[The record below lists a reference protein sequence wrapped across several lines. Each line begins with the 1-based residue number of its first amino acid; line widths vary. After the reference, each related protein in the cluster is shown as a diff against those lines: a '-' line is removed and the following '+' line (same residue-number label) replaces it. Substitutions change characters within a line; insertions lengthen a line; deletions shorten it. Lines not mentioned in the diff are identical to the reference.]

1 MLVIVGA
8 CGGIRT
14 PDRLITNQ
22 VPYHLATQARPS
34 DWAIPLEFHGTTFK
48 NQRGTLGYM
57 VGGPD
62 TAKIILPPHAM
73 AKGGND
79 VIYAWLARYQ
89 AAKANGEDVVNG
101 TIGALLDDD
110 GELILNPAVGQA
122 INDLSDMDKGAYSP
136 LPGLPAYREI
146 AQRLAIGPRIE
157 EFRASGMCTDAV
169 ASPGGCGALYMSAR
183 NLLTPG
189 DSILVR
195 STYWGP
201 YRTIAEECGLELDDW
216 PLVGSESTVDES
228 ILRLKLSKHASTQGR
243 VLAWLNDPAH
253 NPTGMS
259 LNESEQ
265 RQVLSCFLD
274 SAKQFP
280 EVGFTLLLDTAYA
293 LYAERPH
300 GWTDLLI
307 EAAEDWPSNLL
318 VCWAFSASKSHTIY
332 GLRCGALVMGHP
344 DANFVERMIP
354 MLVHTGRGT
363 WSGTPRMPQ
372 ATVAMIHD
380 SHERE
385 MTWDAIRAGLNEMLV
400 QRRALLLEAGKG
412 LPFDPSHDGYFAH
425 VSDPNPVEL
434 CEAIA
439 ERGVYVVPLSKGV
452 RIGVCSLP
460 TDKAARA
467 GKAISEAWKSL
478 GRPGA

>member
-1 MLVIVGA
+1 MVD
-8 CGGIRT
+8 T
-14 PDRLITNQ
+14 
-22 VPYHLATQARPS
+22 S
-34 DWAIPLEFHGTTFK
+34 DA
-48 NQRGTLGYM
+48 
-57 VGGPD
+57 
-62 TAKIILPPHAM
+62 AKIILPAHAM

-89 AAKANGEDVVNG
+89 VAKENGEDVVNG

-110 GELILNPAVGQA
+110 GELILNPAVAKA
-122 INDLSDMDKGAYSP
+122 IDDLPDIDKGAYSP
-136 LPGLPAYREI
+136 LPGLPQYRKI
-146 AQRLAIGPRIE
+146 AQRLAIGPKIDE
-157 EFRASGMCTDAV
+157 LNNAGIHTDCV

-216 PLVGSESTVDES
+216 PLVGQESTVDES
-228 ILRLKLSKHASTQGR
+228 ALRSKLDKHATKQGR
-243 VLAWLNDPAH
+243 ILAWLNDPAH

-259 LNESEQ
+259 LNENEQ
-265 RQVLSCFLD
+265 RQVLSCFID
-274 SAKQFP
+274 SANQHP

-307 EAAEDWPSNLL
+307 EVAENWPTNLL
-318 VCWAFSASKSHTIY
+318 ICWAFSASKSHTIY
-332 GLRCGALVMGHP
+332 GLRCGALVLAHP
-344 DANFVERMIP
+344 DSEFVERMIP

-372 ATVAMIHD
+372 AVVSMIHD
-380 SHERE
+380 SKDRE
-385 MTWDAIRAGLNEMLV
+385 LNWDAMRAGLSEMLV
-400 QRRALLLEAGKG
+400 QRRTLLLEAGAG

-439 ERGVYVVPLSKGV
+439 ERGVYVVPLSKGI

-460 TDKAARA
+460 TDKASRA
-467 GKAISEAWKSL
+467 GLAIADAWKSL

>member
-1 MLVIVGA
+1 MVE
-8 CGGIRT
+8 T
-14 PDRLITNQ
+14 
-22 VPYHLATQARPS
+22 S
-34 DWAIPLEFHGTTFK
+34 DA
-48 NQRGTLGYM
+48 
-57 VGGPD
+57 
-62 TAKIILPPHAM
+62 AKIILPAHAM

-89 AAKANGEDVVNG
+89 TAKEKGEDVVNG

-110 GELILNPAVGQA
+110 GELILNSAVAKA
-122 INDLSDMDKGAYSP
+122 IDDLPDIDKGAYSP
-136 LPGLPAYREI
+136 LPGLPQYRKI
-146 AQRLAIGPRIE
+146 AQRLAIGPQIDE
-157 EFRASGMCTDAV
+157 LNNAGIHTDCV

-216 PLVGSESTVDES
+216 PLVGEESTVDES
-228 ILRLKLSKHASTQGR
+228 ALRSKLDKHATKQGR
-243 VLAWLNDPAH
+243 ILAWLNDPAH

-259 LNESEQ
+259 LNENEQ
-265 RQVLSCFLD
+265 RQVLSCFID
-274 SAKQFP
+274 SANAHP

-307 EAAEDWPSNLL
+307 EAAENWPTNLL

-332 GLRCGALVMGHP
+332 GLRCGALVMAHP
-344 DANFVERMIP
+344 DSQFVERMIP

-372 ATVAMIHD
+372 AVVSMIHD
-380 SHERE
+380 SKDRE
-385 MTWDAIRAGLNEMLV
+385 LNWDAMRAGLSEMLV
-400 QRRALLLEAGKG
+400 QRRTLLLEAGAG

-439 ERGVYVVPLSKGV
+439 ERGVYVVPLSKGI

-467 GKAISEAWKSL
+467 GLAIAEAWKSL
-478 GRPGA
+478 GRSGA

>member
-1 MLVIVGA
+1 MAG
-8 CGGIRT
+8 T
-14 PDRLITNQ
+14 
-22 VPYHLATQARPS
+22 S
-34 DWAIPLEFHGTTFK
+34 DA
-48 NQRGTLGYM
+48 
-57 VGGPD
+57 
-62 TAKIILPPHAM
+62 AKIILPAHAM

-89 AAKANGEDVVNG
+89 EAKKRGEDVVNG

-110 GELILNPAVGQA
+110 GELILNSVVGQA
-122 INDLSDMDKGAYSP
+122 INDLPDLDKGAYSP
-136 LPGLPAYREI
+136 LPGLPSYREI
-146 AQRLAIGPRIE
+146 SQKLAIGPRINE
-157 EFRASGMCTDAV
+157 LKEVGMHTCSV

-195 STYWGP
+195 STFWGP

-216 PLVGSESTVDES
+216 PLVGSESTIDEN
-228 ILRLKLSKHASTQGR
+228 ILSSKLENHAKTQGR

-259 LNESEQ
+259 LKKNEQ
-265 RQVLSCFLD
+265 RQVLSCFKNA
-274 SAKQFP
+274 AKKFP
-280 EVGFTLLLDTAYA
+280 NAGFTLLLDTAYA
-293 LYAERPH
+293 LYSERPH

-307 EAAEDWPSNLL
+307 EEADDWPTNLL
-318 VCWAFSASKSHTIY
+318 ICWAFSASKSHTIY
-332 GLRCGALVMGHP
+332 GLRCGALIMAHP
-344 DANFVERMIP
+344 DSNFVDSLVP

-372 ATVAMIHD
+372 AVVSMIHE
-380 SHERE
+380 SVERE
-385 MTWDAIRAGLNEMLV
+385 ISWDAIRAGLSEMLT
-400 QRRALLLEAGKG
+400 QRRKLLLEAGSG

-425 VSDPNPVEL
+425 ISDSNPVEL

-467 GKAISEAWKSL
+467 GKAIAEAWKSL
-478 GRPGA
+478 GRAEG

>member
-1 MLVIVGA
+1 MVD
-8 CGGIRT
+8 T
-14 PDRLITNQ
+14 
-22 VPYHLATQARPS
+22 S
-34 DWAIPLEFHGTTFK
+34 DA
-48 NQRGTLGYM
+48 
-57 VGGPD
+57 
-62 TAKIILPPHAM
+62 AKIILPAHAM

-89 AAKANGEDVVNG
+89 AAKEKGEDVVNG

-110 GELILNPAVGQA
+110 GELILNSAVAKA
-122 INDLSDMDKGAYSP
+122 IDDLPDIDKAAYSP
-136 LPGLPAYREI
+136 LPGLPQYRKI
-146 AQRLAIGPRIE
+146 AQRLAIGPQIDE
-157 EFRASGMCTDAV
+157 LNNTGIHTDCV

-183 NLLTPG
+183 NLLAPG

-216 PLVGSESTVDES
+216 PLVGQESTVDES
-228 ILRLKLSKHASTQGR
+228 ALRSKLDKLATKQGR
-243 VLAWLNDPAH
+243 ILAWLNDPAH

-259 LNESEQ
+259 LNENEQ
-265 RQVLSCFLD
+265 RQVLSCFID
-274 SAKQFP
+274 SANAHP

-307 EAAEDWPSNLL
+307 EVAENWPTNLL

-332 GLRCGALVMGHP
+332 GLRCGALVMAHP
-344 DANFVERMIP
+344 DSQFVERMIP

-372 ATVAMIHD
+372 AVVSMIHD
-380 SHERE
+380 SKDRE
-385 MTWDAIRAGLNEMLV
+385 LNWDAMRAGLSEMLV
-400 QRRALLLEAGKG
+400 QRRTLLLDAGVG

-439 ERGVYVVPLSKGV
+439 ERGVYVVPLSKGI

-467 GKAISEAWKSL
+467 GSAIAEAWKSL
-478 GRPGA
+478 GRSGA